1 MAKARGARAG
11 CTSGRSLFSGGGG
24 LLSPAFGKSDLAGK
38 ATDPGPRRP
47 RWKGHPPLRGA
58 ELHLG
63 MRCHHDRWK
72 EPESMPCPN
81 PTEGEQN
88 PTGNHVVKH
97 NGNHVVKHNGN
108 HVVKHDGNH
117 VVKHDGNH
125 VVRQNNASASRTSP
139 GDHWACFGC
148 RSPHAISALTSIS
161 FSSFHHLKLSKE
173 PACRE
178 KDADLRNL
186 LILKDRVVP
195 SPDTIATEPAGF
207 PGGHQRGPGGSL
219 NKAWQRFPL
228 HRSPMRL
235 RRGGEEGVWRF
246 SG

>member
-1 MAKARGARAG
+1 
-11 CTSGRSLFSGGGG
+11 
-24 LLSPAFGKSDLAGK
+24 
-38 ATDPGPRRP
+38 
-47 RWKGHPPLRGA
+47 
-58 ELHLG
+58 
-63 MRCHHDRWK
+63 
-72 EPESMPCPN
+72 MPCPN

-161 FSSFHHLKLSKE
+161 FSSFHHLKLS
-173 PACRE
+173 P
-178 KDADLRNL
+178 
-186 LILKDRVVP
+186 
-195 SPDTIATEPAGF
+195 
-207 PGGHQRGPGGSL
+207 
-219 NKAWQRFPL
+219 
-228 HRSPMRL
+228 RSPPAA
-235 RRGGEEGVWRF
+235 RRTPICGIFLFLKTAWFLARTPLQQNGRDSQEATSVGRA
-246 SG
+246 GA